1 MSGTSAAETPP
12 VIGNPLRGA
21 EERREGGSVHKFAT
35 LSLALS
41 LALAIPAPGRAVID
55 VRPDGLK
62 FYSWCVNQAKDGG
75 TVYVLDRHILY
86 RCHED
91 VAISYFNYLGDRR
104 VRDEVG
110 DEPDG
115 TFVYRRISEVGRC
128 WNKIADEFGN
138 PVSRY
143 GCDIYVAI

>member
-1 MSGTSAAETPP
+1 M
-12 VIGNPLRGA
+12 RK
-21 EERREGGSVHKFAT
+21 SVA
-35 LSLALS
+35 LALS
-41 LALAIPAPGRAVID
+41 LALALTIPAPGRASID

-91 VAISYFNYLGDRR
+91 VAISYFNYLG
-104 VRDEVG
+104 VRHVHDEVG

-115 TFVYRRISEVGRC
+115 TFVYRRISGVGRC

-138 PVSRY
+138 PVSYY
-143 GCDIYVAI
+143 GCDVYVAI